1 MPTITVPTAPRLTR
15 LGRGQERDA
24 AVTDAAEQAKDVR
37 ATTPKGDESDA
48 LIEQAARSVRQAA
61 TLAAGWLLVAAIV
74 AGTAVVLSR
83 RVARTR
89 AAKAAIS

>member
-1 MPTITVPTAPRLTR
+1 MPTITVPIAPRLTR
-15 LGRGQERDA
+15 LGRRRDRDA

-37 ATTPKGDESDA
+37 ATAPKDDKSDA

-74 AGTAVVLSR
+74 GGTALVLSR
-83 RVARTR
+83 RVARAR
-89 AAKAAIS
+89 AAKAAMS